1 MNILGI
7 HLGHDASIAL
17 VKDGKLVGT
26 TATERYSRKKK
37 DLYIIQCDKTGA
49 FKVGISTNVERRI
62 KNLKTGCPYEIKL
75 ILHLEGRADLEKKLH
90 KIC

>member
-1 MNILGI
+1 M
-7 HLGHDASIAL
+7 
-17 VKDGKLVGT
+17 
-26 TATERYSRKKK
+26 KKK

-75 ILHLEGRADLEKKLH
+75 ILQKYVQ
-90 KIC
+90 